1 MGKIQVNNIKLYAY
15 HGCLEEEAK
24 IGSWYRV
31 DVEVK
36 ADLKKSAKTDDLNDT
51 VDYVHLNHIV
61 KQEMAIR
68 SKLLE
73 EVAQRILDRF
83 FKEISLIKKAQVAV
97 SKINPPIGGNVE
109 EVVIILSKKRC

>member
-1 MGKIQVNNIKLYAY
+1 MGIIQVNNIKLYAY
-15 HGCLEEEAK
+15 HGCLDEEAK
-24 IGSWYRV
+24 IGSEYRV

-36 ADLKKSAKTDDLNDT
+36 ADLKRSSKSDELADT

-61 KQEMAIR
+61 KEEMAIR

-83 FKEISLIKKAQVAV
+83 FKELRMIRRAKVSVA
-97 SKINPPIGGNVE
+97 KINPPIGGNVE
-109 EVVIILSKKRC
+109 EVVIILTKKR

>member
-1 MGKIQVNNIKLYAY
+1 MGIIQVNNIKLYAY
-15 HGCLEEEAK
+15 HGCLDEEAK
-24 IGSWYRV
+24 IGSEYKV

-36 ADLKKSAKTDDLNDT
+36 ADLRKSAKSDDLLDT

-61 KQEMAIR
+61 KEEMAIR

-83 FKEISLIKKAQVAV
+83 FKEIRMIRRAKVSVA
-97 SKINPPIGGNVE
+97 KINPPIGGNVE
-109 EVVIILSKKRC
+109 EVVIILTKKR

>member
-1 MGKIQVNNIKLYAY
+1 MGIIKVNNIKLYAF
-15 HGCLEEEAK
+15 HGCLDEEAK

-36 ADLKKSAKTDDLNDT
+36 ADLKKSARTDELVDT
-51 VDYVHLNHIV
+51 VDYVHLNYIV
-61 KQEMAIR
+61 KEEMAIR

-83 FKEISLIKKAQVAV
+83 FKELRMIIRAKVSV

-109 EVVIILSKKRC
+109 EVVIILTKKR

>member
-1 MGKIQVNNIKLYAY
+1 MGIIQVNNIKLYAF
-15 HGCLEEEAK
+15 HGCLDEEEK
-24 IGSWYRV
+24 IGSWYKV

-36 ADLKKSAKTDDLNDT
+36 ADLKKSARTDELTDT

-83 FKEISLIKKAQVAV
+83 FKELRMIRKAKVAV
-97 SKINPPIGGNVE
+97 AKINPPIGGNVE
-109 EVVIILSKKRC
+109 EVVIVLTKKR